1 MARRRIWSELVPLDV
16 LAETPALEALA
27 ARRVQLLFAVQPG
40 QEEGARRVVARCASQ
55 GLSVGLWPLL
65 DDADGRWLHPGNA
78 ERFEAWVRTLLD
90 AVEGPIDALA
100 LDLEPP
106 IAELRRITD
115 GYLGAARAWLTRP
128 IDAAP
133 HRRLCALARARGL
146 EVIAA
151 LVPPVVL
158 PGRAGRGWQRA
169 LGTPIDAGYDVL
181 SAMLYTSLFE
191 GYGFGVVRR
200 DDARALL
207 DRFARESRARFGP
220 RASASLGAIGVG
232 ALGDERTYRDPA
244 ELAED
249 VALARAAGVEDLALF
264 DLSGAL
270 ARPPLGAWLDA
281 LVETPPSP
289 EGARQTP
296 RARAVIASASVVGV
310 ALDLLR

>member
-1 MARRRIWSELVPLDV
+1 
-16 LAETPALEALA
+16 
-27 ARRVQLLFAVQPG
+27 
-40 QEEGARRVVARCASQ
+40 
-55 GLSVGLWPLL
+55 
-65 DDADGRWLHPGNA
+65 
-78 ERFEAWVRTLLD
+78 
-90 AVEGPIDALA
+90 
-100 LDLEPP
+100 
-106 IAELRRITD
+106 
-115 GYLGAARAWLTRP
+115 
-128 IDAAP
+128 
-133 HRRLCALARARGL
+133 
-146 EVIAA
+146 
-151 LVPPVVL
+151 PPVVL

-281 LVETPPSP
+281 LVETPPAP